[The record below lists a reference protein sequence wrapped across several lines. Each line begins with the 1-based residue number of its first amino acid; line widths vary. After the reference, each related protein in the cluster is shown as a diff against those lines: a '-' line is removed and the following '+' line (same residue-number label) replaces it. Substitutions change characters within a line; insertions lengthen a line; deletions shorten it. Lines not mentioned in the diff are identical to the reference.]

1 MHMKRNSAYI
11 VAFLAVELLLYGLIL
26 TTGGKLLV
34 WSEFVSIILCFLF
47 ALLSFKDP
55 MMIGGLAFT
64 MCADFCLVMSQP
76 IQQLWGMVFFMIAQT
91 FYAVLLHSQRL
102 PKSLLTLR
110 MILTVAVEIVAV
122 LILGENTDALALVS
136 MCYYVNLIMNMVC
149 AFARF
154 KHNRLM
160 AFGFVLFI
168 LCDTVIGLQVAA
180 GGYLPI
186 PEGSFV
192 HNIIFS
198 GFHLSWFFYL
208 PSQVLLALSARKKR

>member
-34 WSEFVSIILCFLF
+34 WSEFISIILCFLY
-47 ALLSFKDP
+47 ALLSFKDQ

-76 IQQLWGMVFFMIAQT
+76 IQQLWGMVFFLIAQT
-91 FYAVLLHSQRL
+91 FYAMLLHSQRL
-102 PKSLLTLR
+102 PKGLLTIRL
-110 MILTVAVEIVAV
+110 ILIVAVEIVAV
-122 LILGENTDALALVS
+122 LILGEKTDPLALVS
-136 MCYYVNLIMNMVC
+136 MCYYVNLVMNMVC

-154 KHNRLM
+154 KHNRLL

-180 GGYLPI
+180 GGYLTI
-186 PEGSFV
+186 PEGSVV

-208 PSQVLLALSARKKR
+208 PSQVLLALSAGKKR

>member
-34 WSEFVSIILCFLF
+34 WSEFISIILCFLY
-47 ALLSFKDP
+47 ALLSFKDQ

-76 IQQLWGMVFFMIAQT
+76 IQQLWGMVFFLIAQT
-91 FYAVLLHSQRL
+91 FYAMLLHSQRL
-102 PKSLLTLR
+102 PKGLLTIRL
-110 MILTVAVEIVAV
+110 ILIVAVEIVAV
-122 LILGENTDALALVS
+122 LILGEKTDPLALVS
-136 MCYYVNLIMNMVC
+136 MCYYVNLVMNMVC

-154 KHNRLM
+154 KHNRLL

-180 GGYLPI
+180 GGYLTI
-186 PEGSFV
+186 PEGSV
-192 HNIIFS
+192 VYNIIFS
-198 GFHLSWFFYL
+198 GFHISWFFYL
-208 PSQVLLALSARKKR
+208 PSQVLLALSAGKKR

>member
-1 MHMKRNSAYI
+1 MKNQKRVTTSFII
-11 VAFLAVELLLYGLIL
+11 VEALLYALIL

-76 IQQLWGMVFFMIAQT
+76 IQQLWGMGFFMIAQN

-110 MILTVAVEIVAV
+110 LILTVAVEIVAV

-160 AFGFVLFI
+160 ALGFVLFI

-186 PEGSFV
+186 PEGSFI

>member
-34 WSEFVSIILCFLF
+34 WSEFISIILCFLY
-47 ALLSFKDP
+47 ALLSFKDQ

-76 IQQLWGMVFFMIAQT
+76 IQQLWGMVFFLIAQT
-91 FYAVLLHSQRL
+91 FYPMLLHSQRL
-102 PKSLLTLR
+102 PKGLLTIRL
-110 MILTVAVEIVAV
+110 ILIVAVEIVAV
-122 LILGENTDALALVS
+122 LILGEKTDPLALVS
-136 MCYYVNLIMNMVC
+136 MCYYVNLVMNMVC

-154 KHNRLM
+154 KHNRLL

-180 GGYLPI
+180 GGYLTI
-186 PEGSFV
+186 PEGSVV

-208 PSQVLLALSARKKR
+208 PSQVLLALSAGKKR